1 MKPLSDILIMFAHA
15 LDDAA
20 MSAAKACLMNAGV
33 SVLPHQKEGQS
44 RVLLV
49 KFDPRDV
56 TPDVLLAAVRDAG
69 FDAKMAG
76 G

>member
-1 MKPLSDILIMFAHA
+1 MQALSDIMIMFAQA
-15 LDDAA
+15 LDDGA
-20 MSAAKACLMNAGV
+20 MSAAKGHLMQTGV
-33 SVLPHQKEGQS
+33 SVLVHQKEGQS

-56 TPDVLLAAVRDAG
+56 TPDALLAALRDEG